1 MVNPWADFVSARR
14 ITPVDISDKTGGF
27 MTAYQLFLL
36 FLILYI
42 GVLIAT
48 GFHFSKRQK
57 TLADFWL
64 AGKEAGG
71 ISIGFSAAASWLT
84 AGALLA
90 VIGFFLLLGM
100 GSIWGFV
107 APNILALLI
116 IGFLV
121 KKIKKLPAITQPEIL
136 ELRYG
141 SFLRL
146 PVALIITVVMILFA
160 VADIKGF
167 AMVLQIF
174 YGVSPVHA
182 ALIVALAVSVYVTL
196 GGLSAV
202 IATDIIQFLCLSF
215 FILIMAVL
223 VMSGASDASALSAT
237 ELFASMPE
245 SWWNPV
251 SIGLPMVLIFVFAI
265 VPGWVSEQDPWQRIW
280 AAKDDRAA
288 RNGMFFGS
296 LLVALVFGGCAV
308 IAVGLNSLYP
318 DIAKMGFPMG
328 MAKAEPAL
336 LSFIMDSGFSDM
348 AVALCAVA
356 LATAAMS
363 CADTFATSGA
373 SCITRDIYQRY
384 VHPEATMKEM
394 HFVSRISVLVI
405 IILATIGSF
414 FINSIIDA
422 IHIATFI
429 ASASYFFVL
438 MGGMYWKRATSAGAT
453 ASLCSGFV
461 LQVGLVL
468 TDLIRTAPMAP
479 PYLESLH
486 PLLMGHGVIV
496 AMAFSGCVFVVVSLA
511 SPQSERI
518 RLIPFF
524 KDESLAFAASLKRA
538 HTLPTPETSEV
549 MSRIDVRDCGK
560 TVRLHLEVDNLD
572 NVDWKQLVAGLYGS
586 GEHWVHL
593 AGGESIQRFGHG
605 KHGEFLSTVTVTRGS
620 NLSMLWFETEGKLE
634 YMEQLKQDVCR
645 AFIDTK
651 AVLALCVEQQ
661 PRKTNVESFIGINE
675 ITPQQVDG

>member
-1 MVNPWADFVSARR
+1 
-14 ITPVDISDKTGGF
+14 
-27 MTAYQLFLL
+27 MTAYQLFLF
-36 FLILYI
+36 FLTLYI

-48 GFHFSKRQK
+48 GFYFSKRQK

-64 AGKEAGG
+64 AGKEVSGL
-71 ISIGFSAAASWLT
+71 SIGFSAAASWLT

-90 VIGFFLLLGM
+90 VIGFFLLQGM

-121 KKIKKLPAITQPEIL
+121 KKIKKLPAITQPELL

-174 YGVSPVHA
+174 YGVDPVHA
-182 ALIVALAVSVYVTL
+182 ALIVGLAVSVYVTL

-202 IATDIIQFLCLSF
+202 IATDIIQFLSLSF
-215 FILIMAVL
+215 FILIMAVM
-223 VMSGASDASALSAT
+223 VMSGASDATTLSAT
-237 ELFASMPE
+237 ELFTSMPE

-251 SIGLPMVLIFVFAI
+251 SIGMPMVLIFVFAI
-265 VPGWVSEQDPWQRIW
+265 VPGWISEQDPWQRVW
-280 AAKDDRAA
+280 AAKDERSA

-296 LLVALVFGGCAV
+296 LLVALVFGGCVV

-318 DIAKMGFPMG
+318 EIAAMGFPMG

-336 LSFIMDSGFSDM
+336 LIFIMEGGFSDI

-373 SCITRDIYQRY
+373 SCIARDVYQRHL
-384 VHPEATMKEM
+384 HPEATMKEM
-394 HFVSRISVLVI
+394 QFVNRISVLVI
-405 IILATIGSF
+405 VILATVGSF

-438 MGGMYWKRATSAGAT
+438 MGGMYWKRATSAGAA
-453 ASLCSGFV
+453 ASLFTGFS
-461 LQVGLVL
+461 LQVGLVV
-468 TDLIRTAPMAP
+468 TDLIKTAPMSP
-479 PYLESLH
+479 PYLESIH

-496 AMAFSGCVFVVVSLA
+496 AMAFSGCVFVGVSLA
-511 SPQSERI
+511 SQPSERI

-524 KDESLAFAASLKRA
+524 KDEGLAFAASLKGGLQ
-538 HTLPTPETSEV
+538 LPVPEGSGV
-549 MSRIDVRDCGK
+549 MSRIDVRRCGK
-560 TVRLHLEVDNLD
+560 TVRLHLSAEILG
-572 NVDWKQLVAGLYGS
+572 NVDWKQLTARLYGS
-586 GEHWVHL
+586 GENWVCM
-593 AGGESIQRFGHG
+593 AGTESIQRFGHG
-605 KHGEFLSTVTVTRGS
+605 QDGEFLSCVTVTRGDS
-620 NLSMLWFETEGKLE
+620 PAMLWFEAEGNDEHL
-634 YMEQLKQDVCR
+634 EQLKQDVYR
-645 AFIDTK
+645 TLIETE
-651 AVLALCVEQQ
+651 AVLEVCQEKQAEK
-661 PRKTNVESFIGINE
+661 PTIESFLGIAE